1 MGVSFADLL
10 HLGLA
15 LHLVLLLLNLPSTT
29 SRPQPETSELQ
40 PGKTFK
46 ISEKEKSV
54 FFLRFLGLQRVLE
67 GWELEEWREAYVM
80 SCMFPI
86 SKTSKP
92 EDGRRRHP
100 NSVNWR
106 HSGLL
111 KTLYHS
117 EDKSE
122 LALAVYLCIKR
133 NQAKSK
139 ADDDISRHIDFK
151 DNLGHL

>member
-1 MGVSFADLL
+1 MGVSTLSAVSSIVRMGVSYADLL

-15 LHLVLLLLNLPSTT
+15 IHLLLLLNLPSTT
-29 SRPQPETSELQ
+29 SRPQPATAEVQ
-40 PGKTFK
+40 P
-46 ISEKEKSV
+46 
-54 FFLRFLGLQRVLE
+54 GLQRVLE
-67 GWELEEWREAYVM
+67 GREAYVM

-92 EDGRRRHP
+92 EDGKRRHP

-117 EDKSE
+117 DDKSE

-133 NQAKSK
+133 
-139 ADDDISRHIDFK
+139 
-151 DNLGHL
+151 

>member
-1 MGVSFADLL
+1 MGVSTLPALSSIVKMGVSFADL
-10 HLGLA
+10 

-29 SRPQPETSELQ
+29 SRPQPATAEVQ
-40 PGKTFK
+40 P
-46 ISEKEKSV
+46 
-54 FFLRFLGLQRVLE
+54 GLQRVLE

-106 HSGLL
+106 HSKLL

-117 EDKSE
+117 DDKSE
-122 LALAVYLCIKR
+122 LALAVYLCIKS
-133 NQAKSK
+133 QAKSK
-139 ADDDISRHIDFK
+139 ADDDFFRHIDF
-151 DNLGHL
+151 

>member
-1 MGVSFADLL
+1 MKKK
-10 HLGLA
+10 
-15 LHLVLLLLNLPSTT
+15 VL
-29 SRPQPETSELQ
+29 
-40 PGKTFK
+40 
-46 ISEKEKSV
+46 V
-54 FFLRFLGLQRVLE
+54 FFFFRLGLQHLLE
-67 GWELEEWREAYVM
+67 GWELEEWRQAFVM

-86 SKTSKP
+86 SKPSNM
-92 EDGRRRHP
+92 EEGRRRHL

-106 HSGLL
+106 HSDLL

-117 EDKSE
+117 DDKSE

-139 ADDDISRHIDFK
+139 ADDDLSRHIDFK

>member
-15 LHLVLLLLNLPSTT
+15 IHLVLLLLNLPSTT
-29 SRPQPETSELQ
+29 SRPQPETAEVQ
-40 PGKTFK
+40 PGKNFLTK
-46 ISEKEKSV
+46 KKV
-54 FFLRFLGLQRVLE
+54 FFFLLSGLQRVLE

-151 DNLGHL
+151 DHLGHL

>member
-1 MGVSFADLL
+1 MGVSTLPALSSIVRMGVSFADLL

-15 LHLVLLLLNLPSTT
+15 LHLVLLLNLPSTT
-29 SRPQPETSELQ
+29 SRPQPATAEVQ
-40 PGKTFK
+40 P
-46 ISEKEKSV
+46 
-54 FFLRFLGLQRVLE
+54 GLQRVLE

-92 EDGRRRHP
+92 EDGRRGHP

-122 LALAVYLCIKR
+122 LALAVYLL
-133 NQAKSK
+133 SK
-139 ADDDISRHIDFK
+139 EIR
-151 DNLGHL
+151 

>member
-1 MGVSFADLL
+1 MGQFNCQDGSLL
-10 HLGLA
+10 CRSSPPWSCTPPGPPPPQPPFH
-15 LHLVLLLLNLPSTT
+15 NLKT
-29 SRPQPETSELQ
+29 QPETSELQ
-40 PGKTFK
+40 P
-46 ISEKEKSV
+46 
-54 FFLRFLGLQRVLE
+54 GLQRVLE

-117 EDKSE
+117 E
-122 LALAVYLCIKR
+122 
-133 NQAKSK
+133 
-139 ADDDISRHIDFK
+139 
-151 DNLGHL
+151 

>member
-1 MGVSFADLL
+1 MSFAIWYVFCISTALDLNKPFADLL

-15 LHLVLLLLNLPSTT
+15 IHLVLLLLSPPSTT
-29 SRPQPETSELQ
+29 SRPQPETAEVQ
-40 PGKTFK
+40 P
-46 ISEKEKSV
+46 
-54 FFLRFLGLQRVLE
+54 GLQRVLE
-67 GWELEEWREAYVM
+67 GWELEEWRQAYVM

-86 SKTSKP
+86 SKTSKL

-139 ADDDISRHIDFK
+139 ADEDISRHIDFK
-151 DNLGHL
+151 DHSGHL

>member
-1 MGVSFADLL
+1 M
-10 HLGLA
+10 
-15 LHLVLLLLNLPSTT
+15 
-29 SRPQPETSELQ
+29 
-40 PGKTFK
+40 
-46 ISEKEKSV
+46 
-54 FFLRFLGLQRVLE
+54 LE

-86 SKTSKP
+86 SKTSKL

-106 HSGLL
+106 HSKLL

-117 EDKSE
+117 DDKSE

-139 ADDDISRHIDFK
+139 ADDDLSRHIDFK

>member
-1 MGVSFADLL
+1 MGLAVSTLPALSSIVRMGVSFADLL

-15 LHLVLLLLNLPSTT
+15 LHLVLLLNLPSTT
-29 SRPQPETSELQ
+29 SRPQPAAAEMQ
-40 PGKTFK
+40 P
-46 ISEKEKSV
+46 
-54 FFLRFLGLQRVLE
+54 GLQRVLE

-92 EDGRRRHP
+92 VDGKRRHP

-117 EDKSE
+117 DDKSE

-139 ADDDISRHIDFK
+139 ADNHISRHIDFK

>member
-1 MGVSFADLL
+1 MGVSTLSALSSIVKMGVSFADLL

-29 SRPQPETSELQ
+29 SRPQPATAEVQ
-40 PGKTFK
+40 P
-46 ISEKEKSV
+46 
-54 FFLRFLGLQRVLE
+54 GLQRVLE

-92 EDGRRRHP
+92 EDGKRRHL

-106 HSGLL
+106 HSELL

-122 LALAVYLCIKR
+122 LALAFYLCIKR

-139 ADDDISRHIDFK
+139 ADDDLSRHIDFK
-151 DNLGHL
+151 DHLGHL

>member
-1 MGVSFADLL
+1 MGSINLAGTQLNCQDGSLL
-10 HLGLA
+10 CRSSPPWSCNPPG
-15 LHLVLLLLNLPSTT
+15 PP
-29 SRPQPETSELQ
+29 PQPPFHNLKTAAPTAEVQ
-40 PGKTFK
+40 P
-46 ISEKEKSV
+46 
-54 FFLRFLGLQRVLE
+54 GLQRVLE

-151 DNLGHL
+151 DHLGHL

>member
-1 MGVSFADLL
+1 MQIFST
-10 HLGLA
+10 
-15 LHLVLLLLNLPSTT
+15 LVLQSTLSSSST
-29 SRPQPETSELQ
+29 SLLQ
-40 PGKTFK
+40 PQDRSLQQQKCSQVK
-46 ISEKEKSV
+46 LLRILKMKKV
-54 FFLRFLGLQRVLE
+54 FLFLLLGLQRVLE

-117 EDKSE
+117 DDKSE

-139 ADDDISRHIDFK
+139 ADDDLSRHIDFK
-151 DNLGHL
+151 DHLGHL